1 MKKKWTYMAAAWC
14 LGAALAFP
22 LGRSFAMKETPV
34 GMPNPVAA
42 YDNFV
47 ELETA
52 VGFRP
57 LLLPKGT
64 FLAGQYTVD
73 GISSIDGSIAQV
85 RYTLADGG
93 SLFLR
98 SAKMEE
104 AHPMKDISGVY
115 TDKWKDKKMDETTV
129 SIAKVGKN
137 TYAAH
142 WTVDGYAFSL
152 YGEQVREKDFK
163 KLLSDV
169 LVSFTEHFYGAER
182 NPMERDMA
190 RF

>member
-1 MKKKWTYMAAAWC
+1 MKKKWTYMAAALC
-14 LGAALAFP
+14 LGVALSFP
-22 LGRSFAMKETPV
+22 LGQSFAMKENVV
-34 GMPNPVAA
+34 GMPNPIVE
-42 YDNFV
+42 YTNFA

-64 FLAGQYTVD
+64 FLAGQYEVD
-73 GISSIDGSIAQV
+73 TISSIDKKSAQV
-85 RYTLADGG
+85 SYKLANGG
-93 SLFLR
+93 TFTLR
-98 SAKMEE
+98 SAKLE
-104 AHPMKDISGVY
+104 AVKPMTDISGVY
-115 TDKWKDKKMDETTV
+115 TNKWKDKKIDDTMV
-129 SIAKVGKN
+129 SVAKVGKN

-152 YGEQVREKDFK
+152 YGEQVKEKEFK

-169 LVSFTEHFYGAER
+169 LVQFTEDFYNENK
-182 NPMERDMA
+182 NPMARQA